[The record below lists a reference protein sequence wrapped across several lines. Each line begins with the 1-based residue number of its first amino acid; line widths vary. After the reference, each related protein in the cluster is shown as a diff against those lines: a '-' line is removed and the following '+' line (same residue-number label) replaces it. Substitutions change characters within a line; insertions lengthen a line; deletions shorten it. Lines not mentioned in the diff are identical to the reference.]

1 MLEVTGRPGPGRAEA
16 WNDNPASLAPEAG
29 RDGDLLLE
37 RETMEPGAEDSF
49 VDVTDLIARAR
60 AGDRGALGT
69 LLDRYRG
76 LLRRL
81 ASQGMDPALGRRLD
95 ASDLVQQTFLEAA
108 ESFERFRGAGEAE
121 LAAWLR
127 RILEYNLAGAARDH
141 LFRRKRAAGREA
153 SLDESRA
160 DGAPWRDRLAS
171 PQTSPSLRAVRLEQ
185 AALFFEALGQLPP
198 DQREAVR
205 LRHVEGLPIDEIAA
219 RLGRS
224 PEAAAGLLKRGL
236 HALRNR
242 LREREEPTDE

>member
-1 MLEVTGRPGPGRAEA
+1 M
-16 WNDNPASLAPEAG
+16 
-29 RDGDLLLE
+29 
-37 RETMEPGAEDSF
+37 F
-49 VDVTDLIARAR
+49 VGVADLIDRAR

-69 LLDRYRG
+69 LLDRYRD

-81 ASQGMDPALGRRLD
+81 ASRDMDPALGRRLD

-121 LAAWLR
+121 LTAWLR

-141 LFRRKRAAGREA
+141 LFRQKRAAGREA

-160 DGAPWRDRLAS
+160 DGVPWRDRLAS
-171 PQTSPSLRAVRLEQ
+171 QQTSPSLRAVRLEQ
-185 AALFFEALGQLPP
+185 ATRFVEALGQLPP

-236 HALRNR
+236 HALRAR
-242 LREREEPTDE
+242 LREPEEPTDE

>member
-1 MLEVTGRPGPGRAEA
+1 MDPGLEDTSGEMA
-16 WNDNPASLAPEAG
+16 
-29 RDGDLLLE
+29 
-37 RETMEPGAEDSF
+37 
-49 VDVTDLIARAR
+49 DLIARAQS
-60 AGDRGALGT
+60 GDRGALGT
-69 LLDRYRG
+69 LLDRFRG
-76 LLRRL
+76 PLRRL
-81 ASQGMDPALGRRLD
+81 ASQGLNPALGRRLD

-108 ESFERFRGAGEAE
+108 ESFERFRGGGEAE

-141 LFRRKRAAGREA
+141 LFRQKRAAGREA

-160 DGAPWRDRLAS
+160 DGVAWRDRLAAQ
-171 PQTSPSLRAVRLEQ
+171 QTSPSLRAVRLEQ
-185 AALFFEALGQLPP
+185 AARFLEALGQLPA

-236 HALRNR
+236 HTLRAR
-242 LREREEPTDE
+242 LREREESTDE

>member
-1 MLEVTGRPGPGRAEA
+1 MFVEVA
-16 WNDNPASLAPEAG
+16 
-29 RDGDLLLE
+29 
-37 RETMEPGAEDSF
+37 
-49 VDVTDLIARAR
+49 DLIDRAR

-69 LLDRYRG
+69 LLDRYRD

-81 ASQGMDPALGRRLD
+81 ASRDMDPALGRRLD

-108 ESFERFRGAGEAE
+108 ESFDRFRGTGEAE
-121 LAAWLR
+121 LTAWLR

-141 LFRRKRAAGREA
+141 LFRQKRAARREA
-153 SLDESRA
+153 SLDEP
-160 DGAPWRDRLAS
+160 GANGVPWRDHLAS
-171 PQTSPSLRAVRLEQ
+171 QQTSPSLRAVRLEQ
-185 AALFFEALGQLPP
+185 AARFLEALGQLPP

-236 HALRNR
+236 HALRAR
-242 LREREEPTDE
+242 LREPEEPTDE

>member
-1 MLEVTGRPGPGRAEA
+1 M
-16 WNDNPASLAPEAG
+16 D
-29 RDGDLLLE
+29 
-37 RETMEPGAEDSF
+37 PGAEDMF
-49 VDVTDLIARAR
+49 VEVADLIDRAR

-81 ASQGMDPALGRRLD
+81 ASQGLDPALGRRLD

-141 LFRRKRAAGREA
+141 LFRQKRAAGREA

-160 DGAPWRDRLAS
+160 DGVPWRDRLAS
-171 PQTSPSLRAVRLEQ
+171 QQTSPSLRAVRLEQ
-185 AALFFEALGQLPP
+185 AARFLEALGQLPV

-236 HALRNR
+236 HALRGR
-242 LREREEPTDE
+242 LREHEEPTDE